1 MFPGI
6 STELHIFLLWKQDG
20 RGYIILTNLGK
31 DDTRLIRKERVS
43 KRGILDLIMH
53 MSKMLV
59 PIAVLVVKEWGT
71 KPKNSIGTK
80 NLSWVKKLATQ
91 NKPKSRKGV
100 EFCAGR

>member
-1 MFPGI
+1 
-6 STELHIFLLWKQDG
+6 
-20 RGYIILTNLGK
+20 
-31 DDTRLIRKERVS
+31 
-43 KRGILDLIMH
+43 MH

-59 PIAVLVVKEWGT
+59 PIAVLVETRMRDEAKKLHWHE
-71 KPKNSIGTK
+71 